1 MASHS
6 PARLGFI
13 DQLRGWAVIVMI
25 EVHTFNDWLAPELKG
40 SLLWKIITFINGLVA
55 PSFVFLAGFSLS
67 LAAMRKWEQYT
78 RPNMSLAPRFRHLL
92 LILAVGYLLHF
103 PSRTWKDL
111 LDGVDPVK
119 LQKFF
124 AVDVLQLI
132 VVSLVVLHVLLF
144 FMRSRAMFRTLA
156 FVLGAAVFLVTPFM
170 YHLGA
175 VEAVPMWLAAY
186 LNKGWGSL
194 FPLFPWSG
202 LVFFG
207 AGFGMVFAEAHARDE
222 GPRML
227 LRFAWIGVALFT
239 AGWLVDQI
247 PFVKTSAHWYWT
259 ASPEFN
265 IIRLGTVLVLM
276 AGMAA
281 LERRFH
287 VAPAFVKLVGQESFL
302 VYALH
307 LFVLYGVFNGASFS
321 QRYAGSFN
329 YGEAF
334 LGYLALLLPMLG
346 AAWAWRAVK
355 QRSALAARLLMTAG
369 ATFVL
374 ILFFFVL

>member
-6 PARLGFI
+6 PVRLGFI

-25 EVHTFNDWLAPELKG
+25 EVHTFNDWLDPDLKG
-40 SLLWKIITFINGLVA
+40 SQLWKIITFINGLVA

-78 RPNMSLAPRFRHLL
+78 RPNLSLAPRFRHLL

-103 PSRTWKDL
+103 PARTWKNL
-111 LDGVDPVK
+111 VDGVDPVK

-132 VVSLVVLHVLLF
+132 VVSLIVLHVLLF
-144 FMRSRAMFRTLA
+144 FMRSRAMFRNVA
-156 FVLGAAVFLVTPFM
+156 FVLGAVVFLATPFM

-175 VEAVPMWLAAY
+175 VEAVPLWLAAY

-207 AGFGMVFAEAHARDE
+207 AAFGMVFAEEHARE
-222 GPRML
+222 NGPRTL
-227 LRFAWIGVALFT
+227 LRFAWIGLALFA
-239 AGWLVDQI
+239 AGWLIDQLPVI
-247 PFVKTSAHWYWT
+247 KASTHWYWT
-259 ASPEFN
+259 SSPEFN
-265 IIRLGTVLVLM
+265 IIRLGTVLLLL

-307 LFVLYGVFNGASFS
+307 LFVLYGVFNGVSFS
-321 QRYAGSFN
+321 QRFAGSFN

-334 LGYLALLLPMLG
+334 VGYLALLLPMLA

-355 QRSALAARLLMTAG
+355 QRSALAARIVMTAG
-369 ATFVL
+369 VTFVL